1 MPKNTKGGSG
11 HKRQARKH
19 TSGGYQ
25 NNRTRF
31 SDDPLEM
38 YAVCTKLY
46 GQGHIEVMCH
56 DGVSRMCVIR
66 KKFKGRG
73 KRDNNIILGT
83 WLLVGK
89 REFEVRAAGKK
100 EKCDL
105 LEVYRDND
113 KVNLQQHESD
123 IWSTWSQAPEGT
135 EAEDDDVFQFVD
147 ERTQKYTDMISMIL
161 FKKIRLLL
169 LIMTL
174 MMMMIALLS
183 KVVKLILMIFNLL
196 MHYLNLCL
204 HYSLHYSLHY
214 YLHYSLRCFHL
225 IH

>member
-19 TSGGYQ
+19 TSGGYH

-31 SDDPLEM
+31 SEDPLEM

-73 KRDNNIILGT
+73 KRDNTIIMGT

-113 KVNLQQHESD
+113 KTVLQQNASH
-123 IWSTWSQAPEGT
+123 INWSVLKSQAPDGT
-135 EAEDDDVFQFVD
+135 EGDDEDVFQFVD
-147 ERTQKYTDMISMIL
+147 ERTMKYNEMLESAISENTKIEDDNSSKGAAIL
-161 FKKIRLLL
+161 EASDDES
-169 LIMTL
+169 
-174 MMMMIALLS
+174 IAFGGE
-183 KVVKLILMIFNLL
+183 IDIDD
-196 MHYLNLCL
+196 
-204 HYSLHYSLHY
+204 
-214 YLHYSLRCFHL
+214 
-225 IH
+225 I

>member
-31 SDDPLEM
+31 SADPLEM

-73 KRDNNIILGT
+73 KRDNAVTMGT

-113 KVNLQQHESD
+113 KNTLQQHQSE
-123 IWSTWSQAPEGT
+123 INWNVLKAQAPEGT
-135 EAEDDDVFQFVD
+135 EADDEDTFQFVD
-147 ERTQKYTDMISMIL
+147 ERTMKYTDMLENDALQNTKIDNVTIDNDDNSTGAAIL
-161 FKKIRLLL
+161 E
-169 LIMTL
+169 
-174 MMMMIALLS
+174 ADDDDS
-183 KVVKLILMIFNLL
+183 VVFGGNGEIDIDD
-196 MHYLNLCL
+196 
-204 HYSLHYSLHY
+204 
-214 YLHYSLRCFHL
+214 
-225 IH
+225 I

>member
-19 TSGGYQ
+19 TSGGNQ

-31 SDDPLEM
+31 SEDPLEM

-73 KRDNNIILGT
+73 RRDNTIIMGT
-83 WLLVGK
+83 WVLVGK

-105 LEVYRDND
+105 LEVYKDND
-113 KVNLQQHESD
+113 KTVLQQKASD
-123 IWSTWSQAPEGT
+123 INWSVLKAQAPDAEGD
-135 EAEDDDVFQFVD
+135 DDDVFQFVD
-147 ERTQKYTDMISMIL
+147 ERTQKYTDMLESVGL
-161 FKKIRLLL
+161 ENKKIGDDDR
-169 LIMTL
+169 
-174 MMMMIALLS
+174 S
-183 KVVKLILMIFNLL
+183 KGAA
-196 MHYLNLCL
+196 
-204 HYSLHYSLHY
+204 SLEASDDDE
-214 YLHYSLRCFHL
+214 SITFAGGE
-225 IH
+225 IDIDDI

>member
-31 SDDPLEM
+31 SEDPLEM

-105 LEVYRDND
+105 LEVYREND
-113 KVNLQQHESD
+113 KVNLQQHQSD
-123 IWSTWSQAPEGT
+123 IPWSVLKAQSPDGEQ
-135 EAEDDDVFQFVD
+135 EDDDVFQFVD
-147 ERTQKYTDMISMIL
+147 ERTQKYTDMLEENI
-161 FKKIRLLL
+161 KIDDKQDDNSSRG
-169 LIMTL
+169 
-174 MMMMIALLS
+174 AA
-183 KVVKLILMIFNLL
+183 
-196 MHYLNLCL
+196 
-204 HYSLHYSLHY
+204 SLEADDDSIG
-214 YLHYSLRCFHL
+214 FGVNGE
-225 IH
+225 IDIDDI

>member
-31 SDDPLEM
+31 SADPLEM

-46 GQGHIEVMCH
+46 GQGHVEVMCH

-73 KRDNNIILGT
+73 KRDNAVTMGT

-89 REFEVRAAGKK
+89 REFEVRDPKKK
-100 EKCDL
+100 EHVDL
-105 LEVYRDND
+105 LYVYSPSN
-113 KVNLQQHESD
+113 
-123 IWSTWSQAPEGT
+123 
-135 EAEDDDVFQFVD
+135 
-147 ERTQKYTDMISMIL
+147 
-161 FKKIRLLL
+161 
-169 LIMTL
+169 
-174 MMMMIALLS
+174 LS
-183 KVVKLILMIFNLL
+183 KLKKKDLVNIEIDILSKYVRN
-196 MHYLNLCL
+196 YLK
-204 HYSLHYSLHY
+204 
-214 YLHYSLRCFHL
+214 
-225 IH
+225 

>member
-19 TSGGYQ
+19 TSGGNQ

-31 SDDPLEM
+31 SEDPLEM

-46 GQGHIEVMCH
+46 GQGNIEVMCH
-56 DGVSRMCVIR
+56 DSVSRMCVIR

-73 KRDNNIILGT
+73 KRDNNIIVGT

-105 LEVYRDND
+105 LEVYREND
-113 KVNLQQHESD
+113 KVNLQQHQSD
-123 IWSTWSQAPEGT
+123 IPWSVLKAQSPDGEQDE
-135 EAEDDDVFQFVD
+135 DDVFQFVD
-147 ERTQKYTDMISMIL
+147 ERTQKYTDMLESVS
-161 FKKIRLLL
+161 FENKKIDDDNS
-169 LIMTL
+169 
-174 MMMMIALLS
+174 S
-183 KVVKLILMIFNLL
+183 KGAA
-196 MHYLNLCL
+196 
-204 HYSLHYSLHY
+204 SLEADDDDSIG
-214 YLHYSLRCFHL
+214 FGANGE
-225 IH
+225 IDIDDI

>member
-19 TSGGYQ
+19 TSGGYH

-31 SDDPLEM
+31 SEDPLEM

-56 DGVSRMCVIR
+56 DAVSRMCVIR

-73 KRDNNIILGT
+73 KRDNNIIMGT

-105 LEVYRDND
+105 LEVYKDND
-113 KVNLQQHESD
+113 KTVLQQKASD
-123 IWSTWSQAPEGT
+123 INWSVLKAQAPDGA
-135 EAEDDDVFQFVD
+135 EADDDDVFQFVD
-147 ERTQKYTDMISMIL
+147 ERTQKYTDMVESVSL
-161 FKKIRLLL
+161 ENKKVENDNSSKGAASLEASDDES
-169 LIMTL
+169 
-174 MMMMIALLS
+174 IAF
-183 KVVKLILMIFNLL
+183 VGGEIDIDD
-196 MHYLNLCL
+196 
-204 HYSLHYSLHY
+204 
-214 YLHYSLRCFHL
+214 
-225 IH
+225 I

>member
-19 TSGGYQ
+19 NSGGF
-25 NNRTRF
+25 NNRKTRF
-31 SDDPLEM
+31 SEDPLEM

-46 GQGHIEVMCH
+46 GQGNIEVMCH
-56 DGVSRMCVIR
+56 DGVSRLCVIR

-73 KRDNNIILGT
+73 KRDNNIIVGT
-83 WLLVGK
+83 WLLAGK

-113 KVNLQQHESD
+113 KMTLQQHQSSVN
-123 IWSTWSQAPEGT
+123 WNVLKAQAPEGT

-147 ERTQKYTDMISMIL
+147 ERTLKYTEMIDNNI
-161 FKKIRLLL
+161 KIDNIKIDNDNNEERSNGAASLE
-169 LIMTL
+169 
-174 MMMMIALLS
+174 ADDDES
-183 KVVKLILMIFNLL
+183 VVFGEGDEIDIDD
-196 MHYLNLCL
+196 
-204 HYSLHYSLHY
+204 
-214 YLHYSLRCFHL
+214 
-225 IH
+225 I

>member
-1 MPKNTKGGSG
+1 
-11 HKRQARKH
+11 
-19 TSGGYQ
+19 
-25 NNRTRF
+25 
-31 SDDPLEM
+31 
-38 YAVCTKLY
+38 
-46 GQGHIEVMCH
+46 MCH

-123 IWSTWSQAPEGT
+123 INWNVLKAQAPEGT
-135 EAEDDDVFQFVD
+135 EADDEDVFQFVD
-147 ERTQKYTDMISMIL
+147 ERTQKYTDMLDNVTLENTKIVDDDNSTGAAIL
-161 FKKIRLLL
+161 EADDDDSVSFGKDGEID
-169 LIMTL
+169 IDD
-174 MMMMIALLS
+174 I
-183 KVVKLILMIFNLL
+183 
-196 MHYLNLCL
+196 
-204 HYSLHYSLHY
+204 
-214 YLHYSLRCFHL
+214 
-225 IH
+225 

>member
-31 SDDPLEM
+31 SEGPLEM

-46 GQGHIEVMCH
+46 GQGHVEVMCH

-73 KRDNNIILGT
+73 KRDNSVTMGT

-113 KVNLQQHESD
+113 KSNLQQHESD
-123 IWSTWSQAPEGT
+123 IPWNVLKAQAPEGT
-135 EAEDDDVFQFVD
+135 EADDEDVFQFVD
-147 ERTQKYTDMISMIL
+147 ERTQKYTDMLDNVTLENTKIVDDDNSTGAAIL
-161 FKKIRLLL
+161 EADDDDSVSFGKDGEID
-169 LIMTL
+169 IDD
-174 MMMMIALLS
+174 I
-183 KVVKLILMIFNLL
+183 
-196 MHYLNLCL
+196 
-204 HYSLHYSLHY
+204 
-214 YLHYSLRCFHL
+214 
-225 IH
+225 

>member
-19 TSGGYQ
+19 TSGGNQ

-31 SDDPLEM
+31 SEDPLEM

-73 KRDNNIILGT
+73 RRDNTIIMGT
-83 WLLVGK
+83 WVLVGK

-105 LEVYRDND
+105 LEVYKDND
-113 KVNLQQHESD
+113 KTVLQQKASD
-123 IWSTWSQAPEGT
+123 INWSVLKAQAPDAEGD
-135 EAEDDDVFQFVD
+135 DDDVFQFVD
-147 ERTQKYTDMISMIL
+147 ERTQKYTDMLESVGL
-161 FKKIRLLL
+161 ENKKINDDDSSKGAASLEASDDES
-169 LIMTL
+169 
-174 MMMMIALLS
+174 IAFAGGE
-183 KVVKLILMIFNLL
+183 IDIDD
-196 MHYLNLCL
+196 
-204 HYSLHYSLHY
+204 
-214 YLHYSLRCFHL
+214 
-225 IH
+225 I

>member
-19 TSGGYQ
+19 TSGGNQ

-31 SDDPLEM
+31 SEDPLEM

-73 KRDNNIILGT
+73 RRDNTIIMGT
-83 WLLVGK
+83 WVLVGK

-105 LEVYRDND
+105 LEVYKDND
-113 KVNLQQHESD
+113 KTVLQQKASD
-123 IWSTWSQAPEGT
+123 INWSVLKAQAPDAEGD
-135 EAEDDDVFQFVD
+135 DDDVFQFVD
-147 ERTQKYTDMISMIL
+147 ERTQKYTDMLESVGL
-161 FKKIRLLL
+161 ENKKIGDDDS
-169 LIMTL
+169 
-174 MMMMIALLS
+174 S
-183 KVVKLILMIFNLL
+183 KGAA
-196 MHYLNLCL
+196 
-204 HYSLHYSLHY
+204 SLEASDDDE
-214 YLHYSLRCFHL
+214 SITFAGGE
-225 IH
+225 IDIDDI

>member
-19 TSGGYQ
+19 TSGGNQ

-31 SDDPLEM
+31 SEDPLEM

-73 KRDNNIILGT
+73 RRDNTIIMGT
-83 WLLVGK
+83 WILVGK

-113 KVNLQQHESD
+113 KTVLQQKASH
-123 IWSTWSQAPEGT
+123 INWSVLKSQAPDGT
-135 EAEDDDVFQFVD
+135 EGDDEDVFQFVD
-147 ERTQKYTDMISMIL
+147 ERTQKYTDMIESVGL
-161 FKKIRLLL
+161 ENTKICDDNS
-169 LIMTL
+169 
-174 MMMMIALLS
+174 S
-183 KVVKLILMIFNLL
+183 KGAA
-196 MHYLNLCL
+196 
-204 HYSLHYSLHY
+204 SLEASDDDE
-214 YLHYSLRCFHL
+214 SVAFGGGE
-225 IH
+225 IDIDDI

>member
-31 SDDPLEM
+31 SEDPLEM

-113 KVNLQQHESD
+113 KTVLQQNASH
-123 IWSTWSQAPEGT
+123 INWSVLKSQAPDGT
-135 EAEDDDVFQFVD
+135 EGDDEDVFQFVD
-147 ERTQKYTDMISMIL
+147 ERTMKYNEMLESAISENTKIEDDNSSKGAAIL
-161 FKKIRLLL
+161 EADDDDDSVAFGGGEID
-169 LIMTL
+169 IDD
-174 MMMMIALLS
+174 I
-183 KVVKLILMIFNLL
+183 
-196 MHYLNLCL
+196 
-204 HYSLHYSLHY
+204 
-214 YLHYSLRCFHL
+214 
-225 IH
+225 

>member
-19 TSGGYQ
+19 TSGGNQ

-31 SDDPLEM
+31 SEDPLEM

-73 KRDNNIILGT
+73 RRDNTIIMGT
-83 WLLVGK
+83 WVLVGK

-105 LEVYRDND
+105 LEVYKDND
-113 KVNLQQHESD
+113 KTVLQQKASD
-123 IWSTWSQAPEGT
+123 INWSVLKAQAPDAEGD
-135 EAEDDDVFQFVD
+135 DDDVFQFVD
-147 ERTQKYTDMISMIL
+147 ERTQKYTDMLESVGL
-161 FKKIRLLL
+161 ENKKINDDDSSKGAASLEASDDDES
-169 LIMTL
+169 
-174 MMMMIALLS
+174 IAFAGGE
-183 KVVKLILMIFNLL
+183 IDIDD
-196 MHYLNLCL
+196 
-204 HYSLHYSLHY
+204 
-214 YLHYSLRCFHL
+214 
-225 IH
+225 I

>member
-123 IWSTWSQAPEGT
+123 IPWSVLKSQAPEGT

-147 ERTQKYTDMISMIL
+147 ERTQKYTDMLENVTLENTKIVGDDNSKGAAIL
-161 FKKIRLLL
+161 EADDDDSVSFGKDGEID
-169 LIMTL
+169 IDD
-174 MMMMIALLS
+174 I
-183 KVVKLILMIFNLL
+183 
-196 MHYLNLCL
+196 
-204 HYSLHYSLHY
+204 
-214 YLHYSLRCFHL
+214 
-225 IH
+225 

>member
-19 TSGGYQ
+19 TSGGNQ

-31 SDDPLEM
+31 SEDPLEM

-46 GQGHIEVMCH
+46 GQGHVEVMCH

-73 KRDNNIILGT
+73 KRDNSVIMGT

-113 KVNLQQHESD
+113 KNVLQQKASD
-123 IWSTWSQAPEGT
+123 INWSVLKAQAPDG
-135 EAEDDDVFQFVD
+135 AEDDDEDTFQFVD
-147 ERTQKYTDMISMIL
+147 ERTIKYNEMLEETVNHDNKNKGAASL
-161 FKKIRLLL
+161 EASDDDESVTFKGDEID
-169 LIMTL
+169 IDD
-174 MMMMIALLS
+174 I
-183 KVVKLILMIFNLL
+183 
-196 MHYLNLCL
+196 
-204 HYSLHYSLHY
+204 
-214 YLHYSLRCFHL
+214 
-225 IH
+225 

>member
-1 MPKNTKGGSG
+1 MPKNKKGGSG

-19 TSGGYQ
+19 TTGGYQ

-31 SDDPLEM
+31 SEDPLEM

-46 GQGHIEVMCH
+46 GQGNIEVMCH
-56 DGVSRMCVIR
+56 DGSNRLCVIR

-123 IWSTWSQAPEGT
+123 IPWSILKSQAPEGT
-135 EAEDDDVFQFVD
+135 EQEEDDVFQFVD
-147 ERTQKYTDMISMIL
+147 ERTQKYTDMISDDTV
-161 FKKIRLLL
+161 KEN
-169 LIMTL
+169 
-174 MMMMIALLS
+174 
-183 KVVKLILMIFNLL
+183 KVIVSDNKD
-196 MHYLNLCL
+196 LNFMEGDDD
-204 HYSLHYSLHY
+204 SVG
-214 YLHYSLRCFHL
+214 FGNNGD
-225 IH
+225 IDIDDI

>member
-19 TSGGYQ
+19 TTGGYQ
-25 NNRTRF
+25 NNKTRF

-46 GQGHIEVMCH
+46 GQGNIEVMCH

-89 REFEVRAAGKK
+89 REFEVRATGKK

-105 LEVYRDND
+105 LEVYRDHD
-113 KVNLQQHESD
+113 KAKLQQHESD
-123 IWSTWSQAPEGT
+123 ISWSILKSQAPEGT

-147 ERTQKYTDMISMIL
+147 ERTMKYTDMISDNTTQENTT
-161 FKKIRLLL
+161 KEN
-169 LIMTL
+169 
-174 MMMMIALLS
+174 
-183 KVVKLILMIFNLL
+183 KVISSDKDVTFMEADDDDSIGFGNNGEID
-196 MHYLNLCL
+196 
-204 HYSLHYSLHY
+204 
-214 YLHYSLRCFHL
+214 
-225 IH
+225 IDDI

>member
-19 TSGGYQ
+19 TSGGNQ

-31 SDDPLEM
+31 SEDPLEM

-46 GQGHIEVMCH
+46 GQGHVEVMCH

-73 KRDNNIILGT
+73 KRDNSVIMGT

-113 KVNLQQHESD
+113 KTVLQQKASD
-123 IWSTWSQAPEGT
+123 INWSVLKAQAPDGT
-135 EAEDDDVFQFVD
+135 EADDEDTFQFVD
-147 ERTQKYTDMISMIL
+147 ERTIKYNEMLEETVNHDKNKGAATLEASDDESVS
-161 FKKIRLLL
+161 FKGDEID
-169 LIMTL
+169 IDD
-174 MMMMIALLS
+174 I
-183 KVVKLILMIFNLL
+183 
-196 MHYLNLCL
+196 
-204 HYSLHYSLHY
+204 
-214 YLHYSLRCFHL
+214 
-225 IH
+225 

>member
-19 TSGGYQ
+19 TSGGNQ

-31 SDDPLEM
+31 SEDPLEM

-46 GQGHIEVMCH
+46 GQGHIGVMCH

-73 KRDNNIILGT
+73 RRDNTIIMGT
-83 WLLVGK
+83 WVLVGK

-105 LEVYRDND
+105 LEVYKDND
-113 KVNLQQHESD
+113 KTVLQQKASD
-123 IWSTWSQAPEGT
+123 INWSVLKAQAPDAEGD
-135 EAEDDDVFQFVD
+135 DDDVFQFVD
-147 ERTQKYTDMISMIL
+147 ERTQKYTDMLESVGL
-161 FKKIRLLL
+161 ENKKIGDDDS
-169 LIMTL
+169 
-174 MMMMIALLS
+174 S
-183 KVVKLILMIFNLL
+183 KGAA
-196 MHYLNLCL
+196 
-204 HYSLHYSLHY
+204 SLEASDDDE
-214 YLHYSLRCFHL
+214 SITFAGGE
-225 IH
+225 IDIDDI

>member
-31 SDDPLEM
+31 SEDPLEM

-105 LEVYRDND
+105 LEVYREND
-113 KVNLQQHESD
+113 KVNLQQHQSD
-123 IWSTWSQAPEGT
+123 IPWSVLKAQSPDGEQ
-135 EAEDDDVFQFVD
+135 EDDDVFQFVD
-147 ERTQKYTDMISMIL
+147 ERTQKYTDMLEENI
-161 FKKIRLLL
+161 KIDDNS
-169 LIMTL
+169 
-174 MMMMIALLS
+174 S
-183 KVVKLILMIFNLL
+183 KGSA
-196 MHYLNLCL
+196 
-204 HYSLHYSLHY
+204 SLEADDDSIG
-214 YLHYSLRCFHL
+214 FGVNGE
-225 IH
+225 IDIDDI